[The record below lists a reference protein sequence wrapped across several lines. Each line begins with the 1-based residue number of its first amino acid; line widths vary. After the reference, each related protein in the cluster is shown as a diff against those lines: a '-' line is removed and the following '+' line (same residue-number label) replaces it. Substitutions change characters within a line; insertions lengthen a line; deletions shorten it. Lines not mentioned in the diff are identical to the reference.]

1 MVSRKYL
8 IEMKDE
14 LHLAVAEI
22 SQSGE
27 MKEPVLLKPRGAE
40 VFSLESRDYENF
52 WQWLDKEKRFV
63 QGDEVD
69 ICVICPGQ
77 LSPAEL
83 LSSAEVLDVKL
94 RQETEITVSDARA
107 YLQKTE
113 RSMKEATEKE
123 GRTLL
128 RLMNGEELLATGR
141 GGGKLKQGAMD
152 ASVAGKA
159 SGGKVKASA
168 AQPIRHRPK
177 AFKVPEVP
185 VQKKQGLPAPKAGSP
200 AAAPKQVPAQTAPGH
215 KGLPKADADDIQIG
229 IRGITENHC
238 QGVEFRD

>member
-1 MVSRKYL
+1 MASRKYL

-22 SQSGE
+22 TQRGE
-27 MKEPVLLKPRGAE
+27 VKEPELLKPRGAE
-40 VFSLESRDYENF
+40 VFSLEAKDYKVF

-63 QGDEVD
+63 QGEEVD
-69 ICVICPGQ
+69 ICVLYPEN

-83 LSSAEVLDVKL
+83 LSSSEIMDVKL
-94 RQETEITVSDARA
+94 SKDTEITVGDARG
-107 YLQKTE
+107 YLQKTGRTLQE
-113 RSMKEATEKE
+113 TAEKE
-123 GRTLL
+123 GKTLL
-128 RLMNGEELLATGR
+128 CLMNSEKLLAAGWGGR
-141 GGGKLKQGAMD
+141 KLKQGD
-152 ASVAGKA
+152 ICASTEKA
-159 SGGKVKASA
+159 AVCKVKAPV

-185 VQKKQGLPAPKAGSP
+185 VQEKQGLPAPKEAASP
-200 AAAPKQVPAQTAPGH
+200 TPDPKAVPTQPTGGQ

-238 QGVEFRD
+238 QGVDFRD